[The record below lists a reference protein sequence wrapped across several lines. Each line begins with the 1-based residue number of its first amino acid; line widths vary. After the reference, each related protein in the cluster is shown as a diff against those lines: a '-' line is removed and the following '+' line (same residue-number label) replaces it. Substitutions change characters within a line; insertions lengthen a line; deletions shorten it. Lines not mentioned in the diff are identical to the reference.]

1 MGYLL
6 LKALHL
12 TAVFTWIGGMLAAAV
27 VLGVGAPQRSP
38 IPAGVFEHLRT
49 WDRRVTTPAMLLAWI
64 IGLALALLGH
74 WFPQGW
80 LIAKLAC
87 VLLLSGLH
95 GMLAGHLRRLASGPA
110 APGRTMQSGIAAA
123 VVLVTAIIAVMVVV
137 KPHR

>member
-27 VLGVGAPQRSP
+27 VLGAGAPQRCA
-38 IPAGVFEHLRT
+38 IPAGVFDHLRT

-80 LIAKLAC
+80 LIAKLAF

-95 GMLAGHLRRLASGPA
+95 GVLAGQLRRLASEPA
-110 APGRTMQSGIAAA
+110 APVRPMPGHAAA
-123 VVLVTAIIAVMVVV
+123 VVLATAIIAVIVVV
-137 KPHR
+137 KPHGY